1 MECIDLTLD
10 DNTGPRAAATAGS
23 EDVVCIEI
31 DSQEKDAYAE
41 ECRTKA
47 PSVVNCSGTVGKER
61 ILRSVAQ
68 REEIM
73 AETKAKL
80 ARVAQIRRELERSD
94 SCFSDEDFPADA
106 SSIDGRNKLSSA
118 VPDPAVR
125 QQRKQPLCPAC
136 GSKAVAKKVFKEGRN
151 HGKYFW
157 SCPNRLTRQQH
168 SPSTT
173 APRKPGC
180 DRFFEWASW
189 VPHRAADA
197 ELEWRR
203 CGPPVYSFVSSRGKS
218 SSSKRGNVSA
228 FKSADVQQGSVGNCW
243 FLSAVAIVA
252 EREDLMFRIFPT
264 ETRNASKAGI
274 YAVNLFIDG
283 AWQTFVVDSYLP
295 CKKHDKDGGPA
306 RVRRR
311 DMGSIISGAW

>member
-106 SSIDGRNKLSSA
+106 SSIDGRNKLSS
-118 VPDPAVR
+118 VR
-125 QQRKQPLCPAC
+125 FVSFDIGGNYRPFVDA
-136 GSKAVAKKVFKEGRN
+136 
-151 HGKYFW
+151 
-157 SCPNRLTRQQH
+157 CPNSW
-168 SPSTT
+168 SPS
-173 APRKPGC
+173 
-180 DRFFEWASW
+180 FF
-189 VPHRAADA
+189 
-197 ELEWRR
+197 
-203 CGPPVYSFVSSRGKS
+203 
-218 SSSKRGNVSA
+218 
-228 FKSADVQQGSVGNCW
+228 SV
-243 FLSAVAIVA
+243 
-252 EREDLMFRIFPT
+252 
-264 ETRNASKAGI
+264 
-274 YAVNLFIDG
+274 
-283 AWQTFVVDSYLP
+283 YLP
-295 CKKHDKDGGPA
+295 FAVCCACLVAGCPRSCCPSATKGTLP
-306 RVRRR
+306 VQ
-311 DMGSIISGAW
+311 